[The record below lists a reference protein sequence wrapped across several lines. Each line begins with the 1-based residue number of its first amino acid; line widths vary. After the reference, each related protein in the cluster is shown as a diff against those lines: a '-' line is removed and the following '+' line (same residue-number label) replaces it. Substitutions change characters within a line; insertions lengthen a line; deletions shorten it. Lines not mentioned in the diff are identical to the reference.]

1 MLETAAN
8 AKLNAENNKPVLKSN
23 ARMHANHI
31 ITELKLIYS
40 NYYLHNS
47 KLECI
52 YEFAPIFFA
61 SKMCIRPKDK
71 RKLNEVLLI
80 RSVRVKLLLI
90 QEIKLLLTNV

>member
-80 RSVRVKLLLI
+80 RSD
-90 QEIKLLLTNV
+90 